1 MEHRTLKWR
10 ENREVDERKAENV
23 EVEERKANFFLITM
37 KSMD

>member
-23 EVEERKANFFLITM
+23 EVEERKANFFIITM